1 MGGPFGPDGRAGPT
15 MQSPEE
21 GGQRLR
27 WMCFLRGEAEM
38 NTWWWVPIGLGAWL
52 ALAVVVGLLLGPVL
66 RYCSQAWEAWDAYPE
81 DMPARSDGPPRRCQ
95 HAA

>member
-1 MGGPFGPDGRAGPT
+1 V
-15 MQSPEE
+15 QSPEE

-38 NTWWWVPIGLGAWL
+38 NAWWWVPIGLGAWL

-66 RYCSQAWEAWDAYPE
+66 RHCSQACQAWDAYPE
-81 DMPARSDGPPRRCQ
+81 DMPARPDGPPRHWQ